1 MSSSTGM
8 ATRKRSLEE
17 VVSPSFV
24 AREDEGGA
32 YDIREMPK
40 RFVLECVAD
49 KGRFIDDK
57 ILALEAD
64 DARFTAWSN
73 RVLSRLDAIIRR
85 LRTENAARAAAAATP
100 PPPSA

>member
-1 MSSSTGM
+1 MAAMSSSTGT
-8 ATRKRSLEE
+8 ATTRKRSLDE

-32 YDIREMPK
+32 YDILEMPK
-40 RFVLECVAD
+40 RFVQECVAD

-64 DARFTAWSN
+64 NARDT
-73 RVLSRLDAIIRR
+73 
-85 LRTENAARAAAAATP
+85 
-100 PPPSA
+100 